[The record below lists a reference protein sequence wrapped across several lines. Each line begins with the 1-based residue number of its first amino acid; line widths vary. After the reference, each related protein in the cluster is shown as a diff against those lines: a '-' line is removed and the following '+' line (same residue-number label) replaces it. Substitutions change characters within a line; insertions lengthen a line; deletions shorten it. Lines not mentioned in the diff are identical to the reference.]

1 MMHRRGISIRKLLLW
16 GIAALAT
23 IPVASAA
30 FAQTVPKV
38 PSTIPP
44 RRSSQLQQAPAG
56 VNSSLPRLPYL
67 PWSER
72 WWTRMFDAGIKYV
85 RIGQY
90 EDTSDQVGWDWVEQK
105 KGQLRLGSG
114 IDDYVNSLVENGTII
129 ELQVLY
135 GNPIYTSQAGI
146 LPSTTLP
153 SISSIRNGDRGLYAV
168 FWPPTTPEQTAAFL
182 RYTKFLVDHFRGRV
196 RYYSLWN
203 EEDINY
209 WNPYPN
215 PQDYGHL
222 LAAFLKTVHD
232 ADPDAK
238 IVSGGLA
245 ERNPEFARRVL
256 DACQCAGD
264 LDVFAY
270 HIYPGGFSSNT
281 PPERMDSEA
290 QENHTTVALRDAVSA
305 YPGVR
310 RDLQFWNDEYNSV
323 TGYTP
328 DMDESIQAKYVPR
341 AIMYNWAEHI
351 PTFVWELI
359 NDTNTG
365 EGNDFGIINGKML
378 RPTDFQPKPVYY
390 AIERTNA
397 LFGDTVRDPNIRI
410 KLLDAKSLGAADD
423 APFFAYGFKSRT
435 GKSIVAYWRAAK
447 ILPGHVSLPVS
458 VEVSL
463 RNSGITHPVLIDLD
477 SDTVT
482 AITWESETE
491 QVLRLPVRDSVMA
504 IADATYFDW
513 AVLPEIPGGL
523 TAKRTGKTVELKWQA
538 DSGEATSIVVE
549 GRLPSS
555 KHWVDLARLPANAHS
570 YQVTDPNFV
579 RHASFRVRAL
589 NQVGESGNSTIAY
602 IGNENE

>member
-1 MMHRRGISIRKLLLW
+1 MRLLLVL
-16 GIAALAT
+16 GLTCSALA
-23 IPVASAA
+23 
-30 FAQTVPKV
+30 QTAPQA
-38 PSTIPP
+38 PSRIPP

-56 VNSSLPRLPYL
+56 VNASLPRLPYL

-105 KGQLRLGSG
+105 KGQFRLGSK
-114 IDDYVNSLVENGTII
+114 IDDYVNSLVENGTTI
-129 ELQVLY
+129 EFQVLY

-146 LPSTTLP
+146 LPSTTVP
-153 SISSIRNGDRGLYAV
+153 TISSIRNGDRGLYSI
-168 FWPPTTPEQTAAFL
+168 FWPPTKPEQVAAFL
-182 RYTKFLVDHFRGRV
+182 RYTKFLVNHFRGRV

-222 LAAFLKTVHD
+222 LAAFIKTVHD
-232 ADPDAK
+232 TDPDAK

-245 ERNPEFARRVL
+245 ERSPDFARKVL
-256 DACQCAGD
+256 DACECAGD

-281 PPERMDSEA
+281 PPEQMDSEA
-290 QENHTTVALRDAVSA
+290 QGNHTTVALRDAVRA

-310 RDLQFWNDEYNSV
+310 KDLQFWNDEYNSV
-323 TGYTP
+323 TGYIP
-328 DMDESIQAKYVPR
+328 EMDESIQAKYVSR
-341 AIMYNWAEHI
+341 AIIYNWAEHI

-378 RPTDFQPKPVYY
+378 RPSDFQPKPVYY

-397 LFGDTVRDPNIRI
+397 LFGDTVRDPDIEL
-410 KLLDAKSLGAADD
+410 KPKGAADD

-435 GKSIVAYWRAAK
+435 GKSIVAYWRAAR
-447 ILPGHVSLPVS
+447 ILPGHGSPS
-458 VEVSL
+458 ISMEVSL
-463 RNSGITHPVLIDLD
+463 RNSGIVHPVLIDLD
-477 SDTVT
+477 SDTVSP
-482 AITWESETE
+482 ITWESESE
-491 QVLRLPVRDSVMA
+491 HVLRVPVRDSLMA

-523 TAKRTGKTVELKWQA
+523 TAKQSGAIVDLKWQTEL
-538 DSGEATSIVVE
+538 SGATSIVVE
-549 GRLPSS
+549 GRLPQSS
-555 KHWVDLARLPANAHS
+555 RWVGLARLPGNSSS
-570 YQVTDPNFV
+570 YEV
-579 RHASFRVRAL
+579 RDSKFLNHASFRIHAS
-589 NQVGESGNSTIAY
+589 NQAGRSGDSNVAY
-602 IGNENE
+602 VDASE

>member
-1 MMHRRGISIRKLLLW
+1 M
-16 GIAALAT
+16 
-23 IPVASAA
+23 
-30 FAQTVPKV
+30 
-38 PSTIPP
+38 
-44 RRSSQLQQAPAG
+44 
-56 VNSSLPRLPYL
+56 PRLPYL

-105 KGQLRLGSG
+105 KGQFRLGSK
-114 IDDYVNSLVENGTII
+114 IDDYVNSLVENGTTI
-129 ELQVLY
+129 EFQVLY

-146 LPSTTLP
+146 LPSTTVP
-153 SISSIRNGDRGLYAV
+153 TISSIRNGDRGLYSI
-168 FWPPTTPEQTAAFL
+168 FWPPTKPEQVAAFL
-182 RYTKFLVDHFRGRV
+182 RYTKFLVNHFRGRV

-222 LAAFLKTVHD
+222 LAAFIKTVHD
-232 ADPDAK
+232 TDPDAK

-245 ERNPEFARRVL
+245 ERSPDFARKVL
-256 DACQCAGD
+256 DACECAGD

-281 PPERMDSEA
+281 PPEQMDSEA
-290 QENHTTVALRDAVSA
+290 QGNHTTVALRDAVRA

-310 RDLQFWNDEYNSV
+310 KDLQFWNDEYNSV
-323 TGYTP
+323 TGYIP
-328 DMDESIQAKYVPR
+328 EMDESIQAKYVSR
-341 AIMYNWAEHI
+341 AIIYNWAEHI

-378 RPTDFQPKPVYY
+378 RPSDFQPKPVYY

-397 LFGDTVRDPNIRI
+397 LFGDTVRDPDIEL
-410 KLLDAKSLGAADD
+410 KPKGAADD

-435 GKSIVAYWRAAK
+435 GKSIVAYWRAAR
-447 ILPGHVSLPVS
+447 ILPGHGSPS
-458 VEVSL
+458 ISMEVSL
-463 RNSGITHPVLIDLD
+463 RNSGIVHPVLIDLD
-477 SDTVT
+477 SDTVSP
-482 AITWESETE
+482 ITWESESE
-491 QVLRLPVRDSVMA
+491 HVLRVPVRDSLMA

-523 TAKRTGKTVELKWQA
+523 TAKQSGAIVDLKWQTEL
-538 DSGEATSIVVE
+538 SGATSIVVE
-549 GRLPSS
+549 GRLPQSS
-555 KHWVDLARLPANAHS
+555 RWVGLARQPGNSSS
-570 YQVTDPNFV
+570 YEV
-579 RHASFRVRAL
+579 RDSKFLNHASFRIHAS
-589 NQVGESGNSTIAY
+589 NQAGRSGDSNVAY
-602 IGNENE
+602 VDASE